1 MLQEIEANSG
11 PALFKASTG
20 YSLHLSLGTDSAGN
34 VTPSFHHM
42 SVL

>member
-1 MLQEIEANSG
+1 MLQEIEPNSG

-20 YSLHLSLGTDSAGN
+20 YSLHLSLGADSAGN